1 MMTFHNLKFDIY
13 KFIAKYSLIK
23 NILKD
28 PKKKEKKKLTS
39 LNDRSWSFWRNI
51 IVAIVTADH
60 QYVRLT

>member
-39 LNDRSWSFWRNI
+39 LNDRS
-51 IVAIVTADH
+51 
-60 QYVRLT
+60 